1 MRSGVLSISP
11 CIPSSLDEYSIRY
24 EYGTSTYN
32 ITVRNLSKEMPNTV
46 KRFVLNGE
54 EILDKKIKLID
65 NGRIYEVLVE
75 L

>member
-1 MRSGVLSISP
+1 MPDTFSI
-11 CIPSSLDEYSIRY
+11 IFYFWKIIQESIQ
-24 EYGTSTYN
+24 TSEA
-32 ITVRNLSKEMPNTV
+32 IKQPLLSKEMPNTV